1 MWFSAPNGPL
11 GAKAAVTEVAAVTV
25 IVQVVAVPVQVPPD
39 HPLKMLFVAGV
50 AVSTTC
56 VFCAKLAEQ
65 PVFEPEVQEIPPWL
79 LVTVPVPVPAVVTV
93 ILNVGPITAVN
104 VAETLVA
111 ALTVTWQVRVMPE
124 QAPPHPPKV

>member
-1 MWFSAPNGPL
+1 MMWFSAPNGPL
-11 GAKAAVTEVAAVTV
+11 GAKAAVTEVA
-25 IVQVVAVPVQVPPD
+25 
-39 HPLKMLFVAGV
+39 

-65 PVFEPEVQEIPPWL
+65 PVFEPEVQEIPPGL